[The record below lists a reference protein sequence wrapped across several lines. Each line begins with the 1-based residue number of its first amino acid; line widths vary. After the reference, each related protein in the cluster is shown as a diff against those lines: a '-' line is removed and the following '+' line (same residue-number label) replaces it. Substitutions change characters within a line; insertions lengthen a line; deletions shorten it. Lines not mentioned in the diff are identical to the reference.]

1 MQVVTMMG
9 VAAVLCC
16 LLWACCICPALARP
30 FGGDPNIGTRY
41 RDVLAI
47 WRDTRDPPRRLPV
60 TVVVLTK
67 PSAEAPATGAYTIPA
82 NAADRVFKVMWV
94 DANGD
99 YRGRDSYF
107 RVVAPLQLPHA
118 GVLGEYPN
126 FYAQNFSA
134 GP

>member
-1 MQVVTMMG
+1 MTA

-16 LLWACCICPALARP
+16 LLWACSICPALAGS

-41 RDVLAI
+41 RDVLAN
-47 WRDTRDPPRRLPV
+47 WRDTPNPPRRLPV
-60 TVVVLTK
+60 TVVALTR
-67 PSAEAPATGAYTIPA
+67 PSPDAPATGTYTIPA

-94 DANGD
+94 DAGGD

-118 GVLGEYPN
+118 GVLAELPD
-126 FYAQNFSA
+126 FYGLQNFSA
-134 GP
+134 RPQA